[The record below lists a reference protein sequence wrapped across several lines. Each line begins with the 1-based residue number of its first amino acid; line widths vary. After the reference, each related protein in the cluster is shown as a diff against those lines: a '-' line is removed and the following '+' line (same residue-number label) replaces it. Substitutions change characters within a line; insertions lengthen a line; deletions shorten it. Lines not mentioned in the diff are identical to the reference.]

1 MQKQTDPIIKD
12 DLEYADDTRLLIEN
26 DNRGQMCERIGNYDI
41 STETREIEIQWAK
54 VLLLAHAGR
63 EPKEELPPPFDQIRF
78 IQRGAIM
85 RKEIYMAGNLNNA
98 VEA

>member
-1 MQKQTDPIIKD
+1 MDLVIQDNVGYD
-12 DLEYADDTRLLIEN
+12 DGATLFIEN
-26 DNRGQMCERIGNYDI
+26 DTREQMCERMGNYDI

-98 VEA
+98 AEERI